1 MGREWL
7 KKGWDKYWVRQ
18 LALAV
23 GYLAIYLLIRNS
35 STGRWPITTPLR
47 FACLLFLPYRYWPLL
62 AGVDAIGQSSAVFGM
77 VNKEGVLWVLMM
89 TVPLSPAAMPIV
101 WWCREKLNLFPNRQ
115 IVNFKALL
123 ICTVAVSLIWSAQS
137 ILVAATIHENGHWIA
152 LSSMLAVQAF
162 IGRYI
167 TIVALLP
174 WILMVRAEYLSKEP
188 WQQRFRETA
197 KEMLAADTLALL
209 LSAALF
215 VYWLHLH
222 NAEEARKLSYLA
234 VFLPI
239 AWLTLKPGWRAAA
252 LGGTP
257 AILCVVSLLHE
268 KPYNVNIESEAF
280 VAFVVTCLFT
290 LGARITAQS
299 VKEEQDRHEI
309 EQALQV
315 ARQSFQLSE
324 TRIRK
329 TAQALQVAG
338 TSLQLTQH
346 QLLDRIHD
354 VLPDSEVQRYYRQ
367 AASMQDHV
375 NRLVDSMY
383 PSAWRQRG
391 LSAALHE
398 TIADALREAAIQYR
412 CRIRGSLDDLTP
424 GIHAAI
430 YRLACESVMHINAQL
445 ACSSIQLGIRS
456 GVTENGYWVALRVE
470 GRLDDVN
477 INDAIYDTTERDAIG
492 SRLGAYGLGLVA
504 LRHHAR
510 LFGGELRS
518 KVTENGL
525 RLSYLLIDAINH
537 PAEQFSHSFTPQP
550 GMA

>member
-1 MGREWL
+1 MGRELW
-7 KKGWDKYWVRQ
+7 KKYWVRQ
-18 LALAV
+18 LALLV
-23 GYLAIYLLIRNS
+23 GYVACYAALRSVSHAGW
-35 STGRWPITTPLR
+35 STPAPLR
-47 FACLLFLPYRYWPLL
+47 IVCLLFLPYRYWPVL
-62 AGVDAIGQSSAVFGM
+62 AGADVIGQSYIAIVCGPQFGISWTLISLIPNIIFGM
-77 VNKEGVLWVLMM
+77 
-89 TVPLSPAAMPIV
+89 PIA
-101 WWCREKLNLFPNRQ
+101 WWCRSKLNLFPGKQ
-115 IVNFKALL
+115 LINFRVLL
-123 ICTVAVSLIWSAQS
+123 LCIILTSVAWAGYAMLLLSVLY
-137 ILVAATIHENGHWIA
+137 ENGHPYKITA
-152 LSSMLAVQAF
+152 VMLPLAF
-162 IGRYI
+162 ISKYI
-167 TIVALLP
+167 TIVVMLP
-174 WILMVRAEYLSKEP
+174 WMLMARAEYLSQEP
-188 WQQRFRETA
+188 WQQRLRNAA

-222 NAEEARKLSYLA
+222 SADDARKLSYLA

-257 AILCVVSLLHE
+257 AILCVVSLLQAKTYE
-268 KPYNVNIESEAF
+268 VNLESEAF

-299 VKEEQDRHEI
+299 LKEEQDRLEV
-309 EQALQV
+309 EQALQL
-315 ARQSFQLSE
+315 ARQNFQLSE

-354 VLPDSEVQRYYRQ
+354 VLPESEVQRYYRQ

-398 TIADALREAAIQYR
+398 TIADALREAAISYR
-412 CRIRGSLDDLTP
+412 CRITGSLDDLTP

-430 YRLACESVMHINAQL
+430 YRLACESVMHINGQL
-445 ACSSIQLGIRS
+445 VCSSIQLGIRS
-456 GVTENGYWVALRVE
+456 GTTEKGHWVALRVE
-470 GRLDDVN
+470 GKLDESH
-477 INDAIYDTTERDAIG
+477 INDAIYDTTERDMIG

-504 LRHHAR
+504 LHNHAR
-510 LFGGELRS
+510 LFSGELRS
-518 KVTENGL
+518 KVTNNGL
-525 RLSYLLIDAINH
+525 RLTYMLVDAINR
-537 PAEQFSHSFTPQP
+537 PMEQFRGPQP
-550 GMA
+550 WNA

>member
-1 MGREWL
+1 VHDIVL
-7 KKGWDKYWVRQ
+7 
-18 LALAV
+18 LSV
-23 GYLAIYLLIRNS
+23 GYQD
-35 STGRWPITTPLR
+35 GHPL
-47 FACLLFLPYRYWPLL
+47 
-62 AGVDAIGQSSAVFGM
+62 V
-77 VNKEGVLWVLMM
+77 VNTMWMC
-89 TVPLSPAAMPIV
+89 I
-101 WWCREKLNLFPNRQ
+101 
-115 IVNFKALL
+115 
-123 ICTVAVSLIWSAQS
+123 
-137 ILVAATIHENGHWIA
+137 
-152 LSSMLAVQAF
+152 AF
-162 IGRYI
+162 ISKYI
-167 TIVALLP
+167 TIVVMLP
-174 WILMVRAEYLSKEP
+174 WILMARAEYLSEEP
-188 WQQRFRETA
+188 WQQRLRKSA

-209 LSAALF
+209 LSASLF

-222 NAEEARKLSYLA
+222 SADEARKLSYLA

-257 AILCVVSLLHE
+257 AILCVVSLLQA
-268 KPYNVNIESEAF
+268 KAYQVNVESEAF

-299 VKEEQDRHEI
+299 LKEEQDRIEI
-309 EQALQV
+309 EQALQL

-329 TAQALQVAG
+329 TAQALQIAG

-354 VLPDSEVQRYYRQ
+354 VLPESEVQRYYRQ

-398 TIADALREAAIQYR
+398 TIADALREAAINYR

-430 YRLACESVMHINAQL
+430 YRLACESVMHINGQL
-445 ACSSIQLGIRS
+445 VCSSIQLGVRS
-456 GVTENGYWVALRVE
+456 GATANGYWVALRVE
-470 GRLDDVN
+470 GKLDN
-477 INDAIYDTTERDAIG
+477 AHINDAIFDTTERDMLG
-492 SRLGAYGLGLVA
+492 SRLGAYGLGLLA
-504 LRHHAR
+504 LRNHAR

-525 RLSYLLIDAINH
+525 RLSYMLVDAINR
-537 PAEQFSHSFTPQP
+537 PVEQFTGPQP
-550 GMA
+550 WIA